1 MDTVFFLFSDGSYS
15 SIVSVSRGLFFF
27 KVFCEAYRQVNANM
41 RPAMRH
47 LFGTWLTVFPAP
59 VLRKIEEQL
68 QFSPSANHQSSNLPS
83 LKASESPRPIHGIHV
98 NPKYLEARRQLEQ
111 STVDSVS
118 FLMQSPFRWE
128 CCSLVHISYKL
139 YLYLALVFI

>member
-1 MDTVFFLFSDGSYS
+1 
-15 SIVSVSRGLFFF
+15 
-27 KVFCEAYRQVNANM
+27 M

-68 QFSPSANHQSSNLPS
+68 QFSPSVNNQS

-111 STVDSVS
+111 TTVDSVS
-118 FLMQSPFRWE
+118 FFLPSVS
-128 CCSLVHISYKL
+128 SLNGYAST
-139 YLYLALVFI
+139 YL